1 MRSRNH
7 ERAGVF
13 PPGSRLAPISLLQP
27 LDVLTRGAEIL
38 RRFSSLPA
46 FARGSP
52 RAQGGELPPVRGP
65 ASSLVRAS
73 TLRTLAVVTTSVEVV
88 ARVEPVVGLNRRGGP
103 DEDQDDIDEL
113 HRGGR
118 GRRQKSTPA

>member
-1 MRSRNH
+1 MVPKSF
-7 ERAGVF
+7 V
-13 PPGSRLAPISLLQP
+13 
-27 LDVLTRGAEIL
+27 D
-38 RRFSSLPA
+38 FSSLPA
-46 FARGSP
+46 FESGSP

-88 ARVEPVVGLNRRGGP
+88 ARVEPVEVVLLNRRGGP
-103 DEDQDDIDEL
+103 DEDQDVDEL

-118 GRRQKSTPA
+118 GRRHNSTPA